1 MSEDFA
7 WASQIQWVSAYPGH
21 TLFVCS
27 VRNCLGSTVSE
38 HTTLDV
44 HPPSLASWAS
54 SQKGAESLRELQLAR
69 KSSESQ
75 KGAEWSEGLQ
85 AARMTL
91 YGQEALG
98 SRKDAE

>member
-1 MSEDFA
+1 M
-7 WASQIQWVSAYPGH
+7 H
-21 TLFVCS
+21 TLTIPFSYARYATAWVP
-27 VRNCLGSTVSE
+27 VSE

-44 HPPSLASWAS
+44 HFPSLTGWVS
-54 SQKGAESLRELQLAR
+54 SQKSAESLRELELAR